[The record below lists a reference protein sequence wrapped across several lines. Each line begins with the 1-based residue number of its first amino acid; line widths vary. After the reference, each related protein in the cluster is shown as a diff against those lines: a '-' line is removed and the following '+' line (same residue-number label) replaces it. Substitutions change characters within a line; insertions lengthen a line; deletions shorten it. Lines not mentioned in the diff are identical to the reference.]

1 MRFGVMFA
9 NVGPFTRPGLLETLA
24 RAVDEVGFESL
35 WTVEQVVA
43 AAGEPA
49 TVPVSDPLLP
59 LAYAASITKRV
70 RLGTAVAILPQ
81 HHPLQIAKAI
91 ATLDVL
97 SNGRALFGVGIG
109 WVDQEFE
116 ALGIPAKERSARIGE
131 AIMAIRASWQDS
143 AEAFDGKFYRWTG
156 VTSLP
161 KPVQRPGVPI
171 IVGGLAE
178 GGARRAALYGDGFFP
193 AGDDPGDIAWLIGEM
208 HSECRRVGRDPTTI
222 ELTAAASVHDV
233 DHIRRL
239 QDLGITRV
247 MIAPPGFDEMSL
259 RRGLTEFAEHVMAKV

>member
-24 RAVDEVGFESL
+24 RTTDEVGFESL
-35 WTVEQVVA
+35 WTAEQVVTA
-43 AAGEPA
+43 RTEPA
-49 TVPVSDPLLP
+49 SLAVSDPLLP
-59 LAYAASITKRV
+59 LAYAASITKRI

-91 ATLDVL
+91 ATLDAL
-97 SNGRALFGVGIG
+97 SNGRALLGVGIG

-116 ALGIPAKERSARIGE
+116 ALGIPIKERAARIGE
-131 AIMAIRASWQDS
+131 AILAIRAAWQDTP
-143 AEAFDGKFYRWTG
+143 AGFEGKFYRWTG
-156 VTSLP
+156 VTSGP
-161 KPVQRPGVPI
+161 KPVQEPGVPI

-178 GGARRAALYGDGFFP
+178 GGAKRAALYGDGFFP

-208 HSECRRVGRDPTTI
+208 FTECRRVGRDPTLI
-222 ELTAAASVHDV
+222 ELTAATTLHDV
-233 DHIRRL
+233 EHIRRL

-247 MIAPPGFDEMSL
+247 MIAPPGFDDVSL
-259 RRGLTEFAEHVMAKV
+259 RRGLTDFAEQVMAKV